1 MRRVIAA
8 LALAAAIGL
17 VVAGTSSAA
26 GSRATV
32 KTRHGKLGTF
42 LVAGNGMT
50 LYLFEKDKTTKS
62 TCYGQ
67 CAKFWPPLLTSGK
80 PKASGRTRSSLI
92 GTTKRR
98 DGKLQVTYRG
108 HPLYFFI
115 QDKKPGDTKG
125 QNFLGFG
132 AKWYV
137 LAPNGKKIDT
147 D

>member
-8 LALAAAIGL
+8 LAVAAAVGL

-32 KTRHGKLGTF
+32 KTRHGQLGTF
-42 LVAGNGMT
+42 LVGGNGMT

-80 PKASGRTRSSLI
+80 AKASGAARSSLL

-98 DGKLQVTYRG
+98 GGKLQVTYKG
-108 HPLYFFI
+108 HPLYYFVM
-115 QDKKPGDTKG
+115 DKKPGDTTG
-125 QNFLGFG
+125 QDFLGFG

-137 LAPNGKKIDT
+137 LAPSGKKIDN